1 MMRKSALSLALG
13 LVSTC
18 TFTAS
23 AAPLL
28 ELSGKVAM
36 ADGAVPT
43 GTKVKLGVDL
53 NRDNEIQEFESL
65 TGSVN
70 ADGSYQVGYDLD
82 PSDVDLEF
90 IAYATE
96 VVAKYQTDGFES
108 LIEDG
113 PLPLVIT
120 IEREGYSTVTRTFS
134 SLLDNPRLDAL
145 LTPLEKIGC
154 TDGVCRTGSG
164 GIEISGFPGGT
175 GIDRAFAKEYDPT
188 QDTSRFPGNFSDSKG
203 NLLVS
208 SGFLE
213 VDLRDASGERVHELP
228 ETVKVRF
235 QPNEASWKTLR
246 DLQANSSRIEVPMY
260 SFDEVKGQWVAE
272 HDGWLEDESGAIIAE
287 SELAAIKS
295 GGYTGKVFIAFWT
308 QHFSTFNC
316 DEPVESRAC
325 VKGRLVKDGQPLAGV
340 SVSAN
345 GVNYTGSAGTL
356 TTGLD
361 GRFAADVM
369 KSETSNEDVDGNGKR
384 GETFTAQV
392 AATSELGIFL
402 GASFDAPK
410 VQGSIGG
417 DIATC
422 KPATCNCVD
431 LGDIEVTF
439 EAPRACEVTVHA
451 TYSGKSVGAEANL
464 AAGDALEGA
473 TLRGELM
480 GSVAM
485 PVSAT
490 AEACGS
496 SGCYSSVAGA
506 NGTATFTV
514 PVIGD
519 APEIKLH
526 AEHYFTANGASH
538 AYVGDLTIAGC
549 ARGESKVEVTAE
561 LEADHAGLG
570 DMGSYI
576 DSLGDYTP
584 KEDSEAWPGP
594 TDGCG
599 CSTVGAMGQVSA
611 LGAGIFGALGLLVR
625 RRLRRGRDVRKKGS
639 SV

>member
-18 TFTAS
+18 TFSAS

-28 ELSGKVAM
+28 ELSGKVAL

-82 PSDVDLEF
+82 PSEVDLEF
-90 IAYATE
+90 ITYATE
-96 VVAKYQTDGFES
+96 VVAKYQTDGFDS

-175 GIDRAFAKEYDPT
+175 GIDRAHAKEYDPT
-188 QDTSRFPGNFSDSKG
+188 QDTSRFPGNFSDSGG
-203 NLLVS
+203 NLLIS

-213 VDLRDASGERVHELP
+213 VDLRDSSGAHVHELP
-228 ETVKVRF
+228 EPVKVRF
-235 QPNEASWKTLR
+235 QPNKASWRTLR
-246 DLQANSSRIEVPMY
+246 DLEANSSRIEVPMY

-272 HDGWLEDESGAIIAE
+272 PDGVLEDENGKTIPE

-295 GGYTGKVFIAFWT
+295 GGYTGKVFIAFST
-308 QHFSTFNC
+308 KHFSTFNC

-325 VKGRLVKDGQPLAGV
+325 VKGRLVKDGQPLAGI

-356 TTGLD
+356 TTGID
-361 GRFAADVM
+361 GRFASDVM
-369 KSETSNEDVDGNGKR
+369 KSEATNEDVDSNGKR
-384 GETFTAQV
+384 GETFTAQI
-392 AATSELGIFL
+392 AASSELGIFV
-402 GASFDAPK
+402 GAAFDAPT

-422 KPATCNCVD
+422 KPASCDCLD

-439 EAPRACEVTVHA
+439 EMPRACEVTVHA
-451 TYSGKSVGAEANL
+451 TYSGKSIGAKANL
-464 AAGDALEGA
+464 SSGDALEGA

-480 GSVAM
+480 GDISM

-490 AEACGS
+490 AEACGAGS
-496 SGCYSSVAGA
+496 CYSSVASA
-506 NGTATFTV
+506 NGTATFVV

-526 AEHYFTANGASH
+526 AEHYFTDSGAAH

-549 ARGESKVEVTAE
+549 ARGQSKIEVTAE
-561 LEADHAGLG
+561 LEADHAALG
-570 DMGSYI
+570 DMGSFI
-576 DSLGDYTP
+576 DSLGAGSSNDDGEGWP
-584 KEDSEAWPGP
+584 VPEDG
-594 TDGCG
+594 TGCA
-599 CSTVGAMGQVSA
+599 CSYVGAAGQA
-611 LGAGIFGALGLLVR
+611 GALGLSVVGALGLALRRIR
-625 RRLRRGRDVRKKGS
+625 RRSGV
-639 SV
+639 

>member
-1 MMRKSALSLALG
+1 MRKRALSLVLG

-28 ELSGKVAM
+28 ELSGKVAL

-65 TGSVN
+65 TGSAN

-120 IEREGYSTVTRTFS
+120 IEREGYSTLTRTFS

-175 GIDRAFAKEYDPT
+175 GIERAFAKEYDPT
-188 QDTSRFPGNFSDSKG
+188 QDTSRFPGNFSDSGG
-203 NLLVS
+203 NLLIS

-213 VDLRDASGERVHELP
+213 VDLRDSSGAHVHELP
-228 ETVKVRF
+228 EPVKVRF
-235 QPNEASWKTLR
+235 QPNKVSWKTLR
-246 DLQANSSRIEVPMY
+246 DLDANSSRIEVPMY

-272 HDGWLEDESGAIIAE
+272 PDGVLEDEDGKAIAE

-295 GGYTGKVFIAFWT
+295 GGYTGKVFIAFST
-308 QHFSTFNC
+308 KHFSTFNC

-325 VKGRLVKDGQPLAGV
+325 VKGRLVKDGQPLAGI

-345 GVNYTGSAGTL
+345 GVNYTGTAGTL

-361 GRFAADVM
+361 GRFASDLM
-369 KSETSNEDVDGNGKR
+369 KSETANEDVDGNGKR
-384 GETFTAQV
+384 GETFTAQL
-392 AATSELGIFL
+392 AATSELGIFV
-402 GASFDAPK
+402 GAAFDAPT

-422 KPATCNCVD
+422 KPASCDCLD

-439 EAPRACEVTVHA
+439 EMPRACEVTVHA
-451 TYSGKSVGAEANL
+451 TYSGKSIGAKANL

-480 GSVAM
+480 GDISM

-490 AEACGS
+490 AEACGAGS
-496 SGCYSSVAGA
+496 CYSSVASA
-506 NGTATFTV
+506 NGTATFIV

-526 AEHYFTANGASH
+526 AEHYFTDSGAAH
-538 AYVGDLTIAGC
+538 AYVGDVTIAGC
-549 ARGESKVEVTAE
+549 ARGQSKVEVTAE
-561 LEADHAGLG
+561 VEADHAALG
-570 DMGSYI
+570 DMGSFI
-576 DSLGDYTP
+576 DSLGAGSANDDGDGWP
-584 KEDSEAWPGP
+584 VPEDGA
-594 TDGCG
+594 GCG
-599 CSTVGAMGQVSA
+599 CSYVGAMGQAGALGVSVVSA
-611 LGAGIFGALGLLVR
+611 LGLALRRIR
-625 RRLRRGRDVRKKGS
+625 RRSGV
-639 SV
+639 